1 MAKGLTASKAKKILE
16 DGTVRG
22 KALTEKQKKFFGPLK
37 KLNGGWLDK
46 FAMGGSLP
54 GASGMM
60 YARTSGTSPEEPKKA
75 QEGTIQL
82 DEVVVTAP
90 GRKKDT
96 AFRDSDKDGK
106 MGM

>member
-1 MAKGLTASKAKKILE
+1 MAKGLTAAKAKKMLE

-22 KALTEKQKKFFGPLK
+22 KALTEKQKKFFGAVAGGATPLK

-60 YARTSGTSPEEPKKA
+60 YARTSGISPEEPKKA
-75 QEGTIQL
+75 HSNSCEN
-82 DEVVVTAP
+82 
-90 GRKKDT
+90 
-96 AFRDSDKDGK
+96 FC
-106 MGM
+106 